1 MTDYLEL
8 VKNRLEENYKD
19 SPMLDD
25 AVVLVAKAFDSESAG
40 GKTAVQDILKE
51 IVRKLTEGTVTELEA
66 IESLLEEV

>member
-1 MTDYLEL
+1 MPDYLEL

-25 AVVLVAKAFDSESAG
+25 AVVLVAEVFDSESAG
-40 GKTAVQDILKE
+40 GKTGVQDILKE
-51 IVRKLTEGTVTELEA
+51 IVRKLTEGTVTDLGA